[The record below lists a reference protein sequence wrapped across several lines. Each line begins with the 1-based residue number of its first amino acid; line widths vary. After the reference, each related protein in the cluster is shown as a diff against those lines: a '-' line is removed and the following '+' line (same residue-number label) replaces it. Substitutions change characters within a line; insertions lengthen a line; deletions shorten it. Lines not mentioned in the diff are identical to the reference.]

1 VLLRFAS
8 TRVAVEFKLSDI
20 IGEPEKTCH
29 AFNYGMSL
37 ARDYAVGN
45 LTADICSA
53 IQSENLWTENF
64 ANWSN
69 QFVYKLGLFQNL
81 LNEL

>member
-1 VLLRFAS
+1 MLLRFAS

-29 AFNYGMSL
+29 AFNYGMYL

-53 IQSENLWTENF
+53 IQSENL
-64 ANWSN
+64 
-69 QFVYKLGLFQNL
+69 
-81 LNEL
+81 